1 MAGRFADWAVEH
13 GEATG
18 ARLGGAVVVGVE
30 SYLDTVA
37 NEFKYMS

>member
-1 MAGRFADWAVEH
+1 MAGRFAAWSVEP
-13 GEATG
+13 GEAAG
-18 ARLGGAVVVGVE
+18 GELGGAVVVGVE